1 MNENILASGMETND
15 WMDDITP
22 SHHYDMPSDR
32 LFRETEVPLLRSYVS
47 TACRVSIDM
56 PLLRSF
62 LQVAFNITGM
72 VIQSPIGAKAQ

>member
-1 MNENILASGMETND
+1 MNENVLASGMETDD

-32 LFRETEVPLLRSYVS
+32 LFRETEVPLLRSCVS
-47 TACRVSIDM
+47 ADYWVSIDM

-62 LQVAFNITGM
+62 L
-72 VIQSPIGAKAQ
+72 